1 MNLVAHQ
8 LLSFN
13 QPEIQVGNHLGDV
26 IKGRRLSNF
35 PHEIQKGI
43 LLHRHID
50 SFTDSH
56 PVVKRSCARLYEDY
70 GKYAPIIVDI
80 FYDYFLIK
88 NWGKFCKKDF
98 NTFRKECYKVLL
110 AYKELYPEPYRHY
123 TELLAKRDWF
133 YQYSTMEG
141 VELTLNKLGSRTR
154 FFNNMHMA
162 VKSLYVDEALFNKDF
177 LEFYPE
183 LEQSLPRIFKA
194 FGLEKLLIF
203 VR

>member
-13 QPEIQVGNHLGDV
+13 ISEIQVGNHLGEIV
-26 IKGRRLSNF
+26 KGRNLSQYM
-35 PHEIQKGI
+35 PLIQKGI
-43 LLHRHID
+43 QLHRHID

-56 PVVKRSCARLYEDY
+56 LVVKRSCARLYEDY

-88 NWGKFCKKDF
+88 NWDKFCKKDF
-98 NTFRKECYKVLL
+98 HTFRKECYKVLWT
-110 AYKELYPEPYRHY
+110 YKELYPPKLKKS
-123 TELLAKRDWF
+123 TELMIKRDWF

-141 VELTLNKLGSRTR
+141 VAFTLNELGQHTR
-154 FFNNMHMA
+154 FQNNMHMA
-162 VKSLYVDEALFNKDF
+162 VKSLYVDEVLFNKDF

-183 LEQSLPRIFKA
+183 LEQSCREFL
-194 FGLEKLLIF
+194 KLSA
-203 VR
+203 